1 MEKIIILIL
10 EDNENDIDLI
20 RYELE
25 KISSETVF
33 LITRNKNEYI
43 NSLTNNEPDIILSD
57 YNLPDIDGEEVL
69 SLLRERNSDTP
80 FILVSGTIGEEKAVE
95 LMRNGANDFIVK
107 NNLKKLIPTIEREIN
122 AYKSRKKAK
131 EDHAELIK
139 LKAAVNQSPTIIVMT
154 DIKGNAEYVN
164 PRFTEVTG
172 YTLDEVKNKNPRILT
187 SGEMT
192 DEEYS
197 EMWNTITEGNIW
209 KSEFLNRKKN
219 GKLYWEGATV
229 GPVFDENKRITNFLK
244 LSQDITDKKQLI
256 KELLKEKE
264 ALVASNNELE
274 QFAYITSHDLQEPLR
289 MVSSFTDLLMKKYS
303 DKLNEEARSYMNFAI
318 NGAKRMQMQIQG
330 LLTYSRV
337 STRSNPFE
345 KISLNE
351 VLKEA
356 LMNISASVKE
366 SGAQIESADLPVVL
380 GDKYLLLSV
389 FQNLIG
395 NAVKFRKDGIVPKIN
410 ILATDTRISD
420 KIEVSIS
427 DNGIGIPEK
436 DIDKIFFIF
445 QRLHSQDKYQG
456 TGIGL
461 AVVKKIIE
469 KHGGEIHV
477 ESVLNEG
484 TKFIFSLI
492 KGSL

>member
-1 MEKIIILIL
+1 MEKIKILIL
-10 EDNENDIDLI
+10 EDDENDIDLI

-33 LITRNKNEYI
+33 LITRNKIEYI
-43 NSLTNNEPDIILSD
+43 NSLTKNEPDIVLSD

-69 SLLRERNSDTP
+69 SLLRKRNSDTP
-80 FILVSGTIGEEKAVE
+80 FILVSGTIGEEKAVD

-107 NNLKKLIPTIEREIN
+107 NNLKKLLPTIEREIK
-122 AYKSRKKAK
+122 AYESRKKSK

-139 LKAAVNQSPTIIVMT
+139 LKAAVNQSPSIIVIT
-154 DIKGNAEYVN
+154 DIKGNVEYAN

-172 YTLDEVKNKNPRILT
+172 YTFDELKNKNPRILK

-192 DEEYS
+192 NEEYS
-197 EMWNTITEGNIW
+197 ELWSTITSGKIW
-209 KSEFLNRKKN
+209 KGEFLNRKKS
-219 GKLYWEGATV
+219 GELYWEGATV
-229 GPVFDENKRITNFLK
+229 GPVFDENKEITNFLK
-244 LSQDITDKKQLI
+244 LSQDITDKKQLV

-264 ALVASNNELE
+264 SLEASNKELE
-274 QFAYITSHDLQEPLR
+274 QFAYIASHDLQEPLR
-289 MVSSFTDLLMKKYS
+289 MISGFTDLLMKKYS
-303 DKLNEEARSYMNFAI
+303 DELNDEAKRYINFAI
-318 NGAKRMQMQIQG
+318 NGAKRMQSQIQG
-330 LLTYSRV
+330 LLTYSRI
-337 STRSNPFE
+337 STRANPFE
-345 KISLNE
+345 SISLNE

-356 LMNISASVKE
+356 LMNLSESVKE
-366 SGAQIESADLPVVL
+366 SGARIESTDLPVVL
-380 GDKYLLLSV
+380 GDRYLLLSV

-410 ILATDTRISD
+410 ILAKDTKISD

-436 DIDKIFFIF
+436 DIDKIFLIF
-445 QRLHSQDKYQG
+445 QRLHSQDKYPG

-469 KHGGEIHV
+469 KHGGDIHV
-477 ESVLNEG
+477 KSGLNEG
-484 TKFIFSLI
+484 VEFIFTLK
-492 KGSL
+492 KG